1 MKLDARVLAELDGL
15 AHGFFGRAGGV
26 STGIYAGLNCGPG
39 SGDDPSH
46 VAENRRRASA
56 ALGVEAGH
64 LLTLYQ
70 VHSPDVVMVREPFTR
85 ENAPKADAM
94 VTDRPGIALGVLAAD
109 CAPVLFADAA
119 ARVIGAAHAGW
130 KGAIAGVTDAT
141 LAAMEAL
148 GAKRERVVAVVGPCI
163 SQEAYEVG
171 AEFRDTFLKSESSAA
186 RFFAPGVAADKF
198 QFDLPG
204 YVAARLS
211 RAGVASAGALNRCT
225 YFREPDY
232 FSFRRTTHR
241 REGDYGRNLSAIVLR
256 P

>member
-1 MKLDARVLAELDGL
+1 MPNSTASRTAFSAAR
-15 AHGFFGRAGGV
+15 GV

-39 SGDDPSH
+39 SGDDPTH

-56 ALGVEAGH
+56 ALGVDAGH

-70 VHSPDVVMVREPFTR
+70 VHSPDVVTVREPFTR

-148 GAKRERVVAVVGPCI
+148 GAKRSASSRSWAR
-163 SQEAYEVG
+163 A
-171 AEFRDTFLKSESSAA
+171 FRKRPTKWA
-186 RFFAPGVAADKF
+186 RSFATRF
-198 QFDLPG
+198 
-204 YVAARLS
+204 
-211 RAGVASAGALNRCT
+211 
-225 YFREPDY
+225 
-232 FSFRRTTHR
+232 
-241 REGDYGRNLSAIVLR
+241 
-256 P
+256 